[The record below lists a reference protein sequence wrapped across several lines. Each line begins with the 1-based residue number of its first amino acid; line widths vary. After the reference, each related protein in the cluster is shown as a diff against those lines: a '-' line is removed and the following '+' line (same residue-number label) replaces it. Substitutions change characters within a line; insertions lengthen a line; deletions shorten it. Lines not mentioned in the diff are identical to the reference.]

1 MYNTIDLAN
10 KNKKSVEEG
19 HSPSSTV
26 DYSSSNY
33 FTNKSNANKNKNSV
47 EEWYSP
53 SSTVDFSSDNYFTK
67 KNNENK
73 AKSYLTGY
81 QSLVND
87 YNSQLQKFS
96 GDQWKSGDEM
106 IQSIQSAQKIKNK
119 ADILMGDISKNK
131 DMFVQTYGQD
141 VYDAVLGGFKDIS
154 KSTNNLLN
162 YERDMNGVY
171 KQFDSKEAYDRH
183 VTLSKSTSADIQK
196 QIDELNAQI
205 ETEQEKYGAAKNKA
219 WMNSENPFY
228 IPKSDYDFDAAEK
241 TLTELTSYLNNARK
255 RELAEKYKID
265 VDSLSYSE
273 MKKELESSAR
283 RNPEKYDYLKQYYDS
298 MGESYWA
305 DRQAEDFVSGLSDE
319 AKELYKQASEFLRM
333 PHSTG
338 DRHLPYVK
346 RQIMEKTG
354 IGEEELEN
362 NLSLASRYFNAKNR
376 KDTQEKIV
384 SMVNEHPVLNS
395 VLLNLPTPVMNLLG
409 GISAAADQTLQTI
422 SNQVSGKDTPI
433 DTNTSGQAI
442 YNISN
447 DIRSAT
453 RDKIAEIK
461 QPSLPKA
468 LGGQKLG
475 VFAYD
480 TLMSGVDSLVSMGAG
495 GLAGLGAGVTGN
507 ALNHTVSAITGV
519 IMGSNAAAGTV
530 QDSLEK
536 GYSNWQSLGRGF
548 ASGLAESL
556 TEHIGTE
563 VLLDAVIKGGS
574 AGKAILKSALS
585 EGTEE
590 VANNVLN
597 GAIDWVFNGHEGR
610 VTSLYKQYLSEGY
623 TKKTAMS
630 KAWEDV
636 IGEDAGTFLSA
647 AITGAVFGA
656 SGTAA
661 NSVYESE
668 TVKQIQNSIDN
679 QIGGAG
685 QANFLRGIQSL
696 MKEAEAAGTNED
708 ADAIRTH
715 AVNAISDRIT
725 WILDNAD
732 SVSQNSVML
741 RKLGEE
747 KVNADAAK
755 MRKNAETLT
764 AVRDSIKNGTYD
776 SDLADYLIDIND
788 SSVAS
793 DALESSSGQKRIKKA
808 AETYMKA
815 YNGNVS
821 EAMDALFN
829 TQKILNDSE
838 KSLTAEKNNLSKSLA
853 SENTEAAKK
862 SSDRISEIDSELKKI
877 SLEKKNA
884 SDLMAYAQKTFA
896 MDVKNMLGKS
906 APNVKMDYT
915 MKKEEEA
922 KYNRSTGQISVNPYA
937 ILLAQ
942 SQMDTN
948 ARSNAARVKVVHEA
962 GHAAAQAD
970 ASFVPQVYAVY
981 RELRENGLV
990 TDVDVN
996 EANITETYRNAG
1008 VLNAY
1013 LNTPSVQKQISSL
1026 VKSGMSES
1034 AARDA
1039 MVQAYMQEEYV
1050 MNFLEYVEKSGGK
1063 VYERLLPE
1071 QKNVFVRAMQK
1082 IAELFRRIAAKI
1094 RGTDTSAAGKLENTA
1109 ERILAAVRE
1118 FAGGGGEVT
1127 AANEAETVQGGRNM
1141 GDAGNDSS
1149 AVSVAADGGERL
1161 SLAKEFSDI
1170 ETRYSIRVEEPPK
1183 KTGIAYKVFLAKDGG
1198 LYPPMV
1204 ANPNGEP
1211 TPVGVWLNADVGK
1224 SAPPS
1229 KTGRLQVQGG
1239 GKGTNSG
1246 KISLAFRPGW
1256 HLGDIPLAKQFA
1268 QLNPETGIKELFPEN
1283 FVWAE
1288 CEYAMDVD
1296 YQDEAMSYGYTE
1308 NGKFR
1313 HSYAGLPRI
1322 PVDGYYRYRTNP
1334 NPDTVPW
1341 IITGAMRVRKILTD
1355 AETDAICR
1363 EHGVEPM
1370 KRKGGEINL
1379 EKYGLHAGETTNGDD
1394 DGAINISE
1402 TADVEERLS
1411 LASPVEE
1418 TKDLLAVHNMTEANL
1433 RGALQLGG
1441 LPMPSIAI
1449 VKRDAGHS
1457 EYGPI
1462 SVLFRRETIDP
1473 ASDRRNRVY
1482 GGDAWT
1488 PVFPRVEYKANK
1500 KVEKRV
1506 RDKYYELSRKYGYE
1520 STLAMQSYEQDLSEK
1535 LTSAGGEAAMLEN
1548 LYGDEDMMQIY
1559 LEDTGKGRVENVVRE
1574 EKTILTDEQARQYDI
1589 LIDTLGREEMNR
1601 FAVKDGESPMSVRKA
1616 FLKRNESGIREAFAR
1631 TFKESG
1637 MDAKTADEVSGEL
1650 DRRDLMKYV
1659 REAYKYMLNGRETV
1673 KHEIDYAATK
1683 DAIREKAGSGY
1694 REWVRDLFGGAE
1706 EKSGIR
1712 NNKEMFTASGNR
1724 RSFDALHYELTLE
1737 NVVRAM
1743 REEEQKGGGTIFG
1756 GQSIWG
1762 AATKDYGSIGEVKA
1776 DSGRLGTVSEDEYKA
1791 IRQKYTGRFVEI
1803 ANEIMDSGADNS
1815 FIAADDAAEI
1825 LVDVLRKRK
1834 TVAAIDR
1841 ELRKYSQLNIQNDTA
1856 QKAYDLFRD
1865 ISNMPTE
1872 YFEAKPQRA
1881 VGFDEAAAVV
1891 VPQSTDSALTDE
1903 LRSAGV
1909 RVETYTDGDEAAR
1922 LDTLNRVAD
1931 EERDVRFSLASP
1943 VKEQSDNIGTF
1954 DPNNQDIRYSISNES
1969 DTIDKLKARIQE
1981 DNEFLRHQTG
1991 RTEKT
1996 KWKKALTPAAVDRLT
2011 EQIRKTWGIAKSDE
2025 NRLRPMFGIADECF
2039 NGKISYDE
2047 AFDRMRAMAK
2057 EILSDVYELDD
2068 SYMKQNEDF
2077 IRYIKSM
2084 TFSVPSENESDL
2096 SGGYAAYRR
2105 ENAKYIKLSRSG
2117 TPIDSVYEEICGL
2130 FPGMLDP
2137 EAANPADQVQEI
2149 VEAMRSMEP
2158 ETVRV
2163 YSDVIRDASESLVAD
2178 VMSKYERGA
2187 RETYSAYRDRMEKQN
2202 VESERKRTARE
2213 YGRELNTTVTA
2224 YEARIA
2230 RIEADAARASDEY
2243 AKLLD
2248 QSRLREREANWN
2260 TTRREMAARIRV
2272 QSRALHSAA
2281 VSPTQKRF
2289 VPEAYRQNVDRIA
2302 NWMRETANNT
2312 TGRTNSAYLSGG
2324 IREDI
2329 RALGGLFG
2337 EDFTDTANLLLDMA
2351 DDAAAVNVEDTN
2363 SGSAV
2368 HVLRSVSQLGS
2379 MMRKMLAD
2387 QNRAYLD
2394 GKRVNALDT
2403 GADIVEHLN
2412 KRKLAEKEFSNIETD
2427 QKGRIKTD
2435 SGYGLRNIFRNRFM
2449 LNAMS
2454 GYDFLHRLGG
2464 AGDKLYE
2471 TLRESQ
2477 SEQVM
2482 HVKEYTDYLSEK
2494 LIYDKKNNA
2503 DGVKLSDYIGDK
2515 QKMIRVQLSGG
2526 RNISMTAAQA
2536 MSIVTLYEREAGR
2549 SHIEQGGVRLIHPES
2564 RKVSAPIA
2572 LTEEDIR
2579 SIRGKLD
2586 KNDLRVMNVMNAFIR
2601 DKCTAWG
2608 NEATME
2614 KYGFK
2619 RFTTADYFP
2628 IFVDKNSLPAN
2639 MSADQARNAVQFN
2652 VENVGFA
2659 KSAKD
2664 NASAPLL
2671 VDSFIDVI
2679 NRHVE
2684 GMATYAAY
2692 LNSEDTVN
2700 RIMSAPGVRDAMQRS
2715 LGSNSVQFMQEVM
2728 SELKGAGRYTSI
2740 SDSIAE
2746 WWKRGSGVYKSAAV
2760 SFNASTAAK
2769 QPLSY
2774 VRAAAVISPK
2784 YLTRGMHLSTRGG
2797 EAHSQMMKYSG
2808 IGVKKNMGYSDVG
2821 VARNLGAQI
2830 GYEKENL
2837 KKAIQDFNEL
2847 GMYGAAKM
2855 DEITW
2860 DALWIAC
2867 REEVL
2872 EKNPG
2877 ISLDTE
2883 KWMNATAKRF
2893 SRVIAQTQVVD
2904 SPLDSSR
2911 VMRSSNPFVRN
2922 IMAFQNEPLK
2932 GFNLMVNALD
2942 DLINAE
2948 KGSTAQKEAGKA
2960 FASSVSVNVIGN
2972 VLEAV
2977 VSCAFR
2983 ALRDDDDDFTGAVK
2997 ANFGAEML
3005 SNSLGLLPGVSQLYD
3020 LIYDALH
3027 GYDYNDM
3034 GISVLTDMVGS
3045 VYDLVR
3051 TAENPDRKQE
3061 TVFKQVRD
3069 LAESVATFCGVPLRN
3084 IDRML
3089 VNAAKAFFHVTNMYA
3104 AEYTMQKIFYNPSSA
3119 LARERHEFASLL
3131 VDAYEAGD
3139 VRSYEYIYNDME
3151 KRGVK
3156 PKSILSSLAKHMG
3169 EETTDKDSLV
3179 KFQSGSDGWYL
3190 AMQSIFNRRIDD
3202 TRATEEEITRVYDA
3216 TNNTS
3221 LLPKFKDGTYS
3232 VTVYDENGKKNTEN
3246 RSFTGEEYVSYLDE
3260 YGSLLYDIANAM
3272 RDLPEYR
3279 RGSDNEKAWWLT
3291 KAEVFAAAVSIY
3303 HRDGEYNY
3311 TNGGKWIAEYAGKRP
3326 VEVAKYIVKNLSKE
3340 S

>member
-1 MYNTIDLAN
+1 MGIEYVSLNTGKTNGA
-10 KNKKSVEEG
+10 EG
-19 HSPSSTV
+19 N
-26 DYSSSNY
+26 SSSAPARFDAYTEVKNY
-33 FTNKSNANKNKNSV
+33 YDKVKKDPSARVYSDTYKAAYGEYNKQKSQYYLKSCQDLLDEYNAQV
-47 EEWYSP
+47 
-53 SSTVDFSSDNYFTK
+53 
-67 KNNENK
+67 
-73 AKSYLTGY
+73 
-81 QSLVND
+81 
-87 YNSQLQKFS
+87 QKFS

-131 DMFVQTYGQD
+131 DMFVQAYGQD

-162 YERDMNGVY
+162 YERDMTGVY

-183 VTLSKSTSADIQK
+183 VTLSKSPSADIQK

-205 ETEQEKYGAAKNKA
+205 DDARKKTGSDVSEAYNTYATEFNDFF
-219 WMNSENPFY
+219 PV
-228 IPKSDYDFDAAEK
+228 KSDYDFDAAEK

-305 DRQAEDFVSGLSDE
+305 DRHAEEFVSGLSDE

-354 IGEEELEN
+354 IGEDELED
-362 NLSLASRYFNAKNR
+362 NLSLASRYFNAENR

-395 VLLNLPTPVMNLLG
+395 VLLNLPTPVMNLIG

-422 SNQVSGKDTPI
+422 SNQVSGNDTPI
-433 DTNTSGQAI
+433 DTNTAGQAI

-495 GLAGLGAGVTGN
+495 GLAGLGAGATGK

-530 QDSLEK
+530 QDSLAK
-536 GYSNWQSLGRGF
+536 GYGNWQSLGRGF

-563 VLLDAVIKGGS
+563 VLLDAVIKGGG

-597 GAIDWVFNGHEGR
+597 GAVDWVFNGHEGR
-610 VTSLYKQYLSEGY
+610 VTSLYKKYLSEGY

-636 IGEDAGTFLSA
+636 LGEDAGTFLSA
-647 AITGAVFGA
+647 AITGSVFGA

-696 MKEAEAAGTNED
+696 MKEADSSKTNED
-708 ADAIRTH
+708 AEAIRTH

-776 SDLADYLIDIND
+776 SDFADYLIDIND

-808 AETYMKA
+808 AETYMRA

-821 EAMDALFN
+821 AAMDALFN
-829 TQKILNDSE
+829 TQNILNDSE

-862 SSDRISEIDSELKKI
+862 SSDRIAEIDSELKKI

-884 SDLMAYAQKTFA
+884 SELMAYAQKTFA

-915 MKKEEEA
+915 MKKDEEA

-1026 VKSGMSES
+1026 VNSGMSES

-1082 IAELFRRIAAKI
+1082 IAELFRRISAKI

-1118 FAGGGGEVT
+1118 FAGDAVDVT
-1127 AANEAETVQGGRNM
+1127 ASQEAETVQGVMNT
-1141 GDAGNDSS
+1141 GDAGNSS
-1149 AVSVAADGGERL
+1149 AAVSAAADGG
-1161 SLAKEFSDI
+1161 
-1170 ETRYSIRVEEPPK
+1170 
-1183 KTGIAYKVFLAKDGG
+1183 
-1198 LYPPMV
+1198 
-1204 ANPNGEP
+1204 
-1211 TPVGVWLNADVGK
+1211 
-1224 SAPPS
+1224 
-1229 KTGRLQVQGG
+1229 
-1239 GKGTNSG
+1239 
-1246 KISLAFRPGW
+1246 
-1256 HLGDIPLAKQFA
+1256 
-1268 QLNPETGIKELFPEN
+1268 
-1283 FVWAE
+1283 
-1288 CEYAMDVD
+1288 
-1296 YQDEAMSYGYTE
+1296 
-1308 NGKFR
+1308 
-1313 HSYAGLPRI
+1313 
-1322 PVDGYYRYRTNP
+1322 
-1334 NPDTVPW
+1334 
-1341 IITGAMRVRKILTD
+1341 
-1355 AETDAICR
+1355 
-1363 EHGVEPM
+1363 
-1370 KRKGGEINL
+1370 
-1379 EKYGLHAGETTNGDD
+1379 
-1394 DGAINISE
+1394 
-1402 TADVEERLS
+1402 ERLS

-1418 TKDLLAVHNMTEANL
+1418 TKDLLAVHNMTEENL

-1500 KVEKRV
+1500 NVEKRV

-1574 EKTILTDEQARQYDI
+1574 EKTVLTDEQARQYDI

-1601 FAVKDGESPMSVRKA
+1601 FAVKDGEAPFSVRKA
-1616 FLKRNESGIREAFAR
+1616 FLERNEAGIREAFAR

-1637 MDAKTADEVSGEL
+1637 MDAKTADEVSLEL

-1694 REWVRDLFGGAE
+1694 RKWVRDLFGGAE

-1712 NNKEMFTASGNR
+1712 NNKDMFTAYGNR

-1743 REEEQKGGGTIFG
+1743 REEEQKGGGTLFG

-1762 AATKDYGSIGEVKA
+1762 AATKDYGSIGEIKA
-1776 DSGRLGTVSEDEYKA
+1776 DSGRLGTVSEDEYKD
-1791 IRQKYTGRFVEI
+1791 IRQKYTERFAEI
-1803 ANEIMDSGADNS
+1803 ANEIKDSGADNS

-1841 ELRKYSQLNIQNDTA
+1841 ELRKYSQLNIQSDTA

-1865 ISNMPTE
+1865 ISNMPTG

-1881 VGFDEAAAVV
+1881 VGFDEAVAVI

-1903 LRSAGV
+1903 LRSEGV

-1954 DPNNQDIRYSISNES
+1954 DANNQDIRYSVSNES

-2011 EQIRKTWGIAKSDE
+2011 AQIRKTWGIAKSDE

-2096 SGGYAAYRR
+2096 SGGYAEYRR

-2117 TPIDSVYEEICGL
+2117 TPIGSVYEEICGL

-2158 ETVRV
+2158 ETVLV

-2248 QSRLREREANWN
+2248 QSRLREREASWN
-2260 TTRREMAARIRV
+2260 TTRRDMAARIRV
-2272 QSRALHSAA
+2272 HARALHSAA

-2289 VPEAYRQNVDRIA
+2289 VPEAYRKNVDRIA

-2312 TGRTNSAYLSGG
+2312 TGRTNSEYLSGG

-2394 GKRVNALDT
+2394 GKRVNAMDT
-2403 GADIVEHLN
+2403 GAEIVEHLN
-2412 KRKLAEKEFSNIETD
+2412 KRKLAEKEFSNIDTD

-2515 QKMIRVQLSGG
+2515 QKMISVQLSGG

-2692 LNSEDTVN
+2692 LTSEDTVN

-2760 SFNASTAAK
+2760 SFNVSTAAK

-2784 YLTRGMHLSTRGG
+2784 YLKRGMHLSTRGG

-2932 GFNLMVNALD
+2932 GFNLMMNSLD

-2960 FASSVSVNVIGN
+2960 FAKSVSVNVIGN

-3005 SNSLGLLPGVSQLYD
+3005 SNTLGLLPGVSQLYD

-3089 VNAAKAFFHVTNMYA
+3089 VNAAKAFFHVTNLYA

-3179 KFQSGSDGWYL
+3179 KFKSGSDGWYL

-3202 TRATEEEITRVYDA
+3202 PRATEEEITRVYDA

-3279 RGSDNEKAWWLT
+3279 RGSDTEKAWWLT

-3340 S
+3340 N

>member
-1 MYNTIDLAN
+1 M
-10 KNKKSVEEG
+10 
-19 HSPSSTV
+19 
-26 DYSSSNY
+26 
-33 FTNKSNANKNKNSV
+33 
-47 EEWYSP
+47 
-53 SSTVDFSSDNYFTK
+53 
-67 KNNENK
+67 NN
-73 AKSYLTGY
+73 
-81 QSLVND
+81 
-87 YNSQLQKFS
+87 
-96 GDQWKSGDEM
+96 
-106 IQSIQSAQKIKNK
+106 
-119 ADILMGDISKNK
+119 
-131 DMFVQTYGQD
+131 
-141 VYDAVLGGFKDIS
+141 
-154 KSTNNLLN
+154 
-162 YERDMNGVY
+162 
-171 KQFDSKEAYDRH
+171 
-183 VTLSKSTSADIQK
+183 
-196 QIDELNAQI
+196 
-205 ETEQEKYGAAKNKA
+205 
-219 WMNSENPFY
+219 
-228 IPKSDYDFDAAEK
+228 
-241 TLTELTSYLNNARK
+241 
-255 RELAEKYKID
+255 
-265 VDSLSYSE
+265 
-273 MKKELESSAR
+273 
-283 RNPEKYDYLKQYYDS
+283 
-298 MGESYWA
+298 
-305 DRQAEDFVSGLSDE
+305 
-319 AKELYKQASEFLRM
+319 
-333 PHSTG
+333 
-338 DRHLPYVK
+338 
-346 RQIMEKTG
+346 
-354 IGEEELEN
+354 
-362 NLSLASRYFNAKNR
+362 
-376 KDTQEKIV
+376 
-384 SMVNEHPVLNS
+384 
-395 VLLNLPTPVMNLLG
+395 
-409 GISAAADQTLQTI
+409 
-422 SNQVSGKDTPI
+422 
-433 DTNTSGQAI
+433 
-442 YNISN
+442 
-447 DIRSAT
+447 
-453 RDKIAEIK
+453 
-461 QPSLPKA
+461 
-468 LGGQKLG
+468 
-475 VFAYD
+475 
-480 TLMSGVDSLVSMGAG
+480 
-495 GLAGLGAGVTGN
+495 
-507 ALNHTVSAITGV
+507 
-519 IMGSNAAAGTV
+519 
-530 QDSLEK
+530 
-536 GYSNWQSLGRGF
+536 
-548 ASGLAESL
+548 
-556 TEHIGTE
+556 
-563 VLLDAVIKGGS
+563 
-574 AGKAILKSALS
+574 
-585 EGTEE
+585 
-590 VANNVLN
+590 
-597 GAIDWVFNGHEGR
+597 
-610 VTSLYKQYLSEGY
+610 
-623 TKKTAMS
+623 
-630 KAWEDV
+630 
-636 IGEDAGTFLSA
+636 
-647 AITGAVFGA
+647 
-656 SGTAA
+656 
-661 NSVYESE
+661 
-668 TVKQIQNSIDN
+668 
-679 QIGGAG
+679 
-685 QANFLRGIQSL
+685 
-696 MKEAEAAGTNED
+696 
-708 ADAIRTH
+708 
-715 AVNAISDRIT
+715 
-725 WILDNAD
+725 
-732 SVSQNSVML
+732 
-741 RKLGEE
+741 
-747 KVNADAAK
+747 
-755 MRKNAETLT
+755 
-764 AVRDSIKNGTYD
+764 
-776 SDLADYLIDIND
+776 
-788 SSVAS
+788 
-793 DALESSSGQKRIKKA
+793 
-808 AETYMKA
+808 
-815 YNGNVS
+815 
-821 EAMDALFN
+821 
-829 TQKILNDSE
+829 
-838 KSLTAEKNNLSKSLA
+838 
-853 SENTEAAKK
+853 
-862 SSDRISEIDSELKKI
+862 
-877 SLEKKNA
+877 
-884 SDLMAYAQKTFA
+884 
-896 MDVKNMLGKS
+896 
-906 APNVKMDYT
+906 
-915 MKKEEEA
+915 
-922 KYNRSTGQISVNPYA
+922 
-937 ILLAQ
+937 
-942 SQMDTN
+942 
-948 ARSNAARVKVVHEA
+948 
-962 GHAAAQAD
+962 
-970 ASFVPQVYAVY
+970 
-981 RELRENGLV
+981 
-990 TDVDVN
+990 
-996 EANITETYRNAG
+996 
-1008 VLNAY
+1008 
-1013 LNTPSVQKQISSL
+1013 
-1026 VKSGMSES
+1026 
-1034 AARDA
+1034 
-1039 MVQAYMQEEYV
+1039 
-1050 MNFLEYVEKSGGK
+1050 
-1063 VYERLLPE
+1063 
-1071 QKNVFVRAMQK
+1071 
-1082 IAELFRRIAAKI
+1082 
-1094 RGTDTSAAGKLENTA
+1094 
-1109 ERILAAVRE
+1109 
-1118 FAGGGGEVT
+1118 
-1127 AANEAETVQGGRNM
+1127 
-1141 GDAGNDSS
+1141 
-1149 AVSVAADGGERL
+1149 
-1161 SLAKEFSDI
+1161 
-1170 ETRYSIRVEEPPK
+1170 
-1183 KTGIAYKVFLAKDGG
+1183 
-1198 LYPPMV
+1198 
-1204 ANPNGEP
+1204 
-1211 TPVGVWLNADVGK
+1211 
-1224 SAPPS
+1224 
-1229 KTGRLQVQGG
+1229 
-1239 GKGTNSG
+1239 
-1246 KISLAFRPGW
+1246 
-1256 HLGDIPLAKQFA
+1256 
-1268 QLNPETGIKELFPEN
+1268 
-1283 FVWAE
+1283 
-1288 CEYAMDVD
+1288 
-1296 YQDEAMSYGYTE
+1296 
-1308 NGKFR
+1308 
-1313 HSYAGLPRI
+1313 
-1322 PVDGYYRYRTNP
+1322 
-1334 NPDTVPW
+1334 
-1341 IITGAMRVRKILTD
+1341 
-1355 AETDAICR
+1355 
-1363 EHGVEPM
+1363 
-1370 KRKGGEINL
+1370 
-1379 EKYGLHAGETTNGDD
+1379 
-1394 DGAINISE
+1394 
-1402 TADVEERLS
+1402 
-1411 LASPVEE
+1411 
-1418 TKDLLAVHNMTEANL
+1418 
-1433 RGALQLGG
+1433 
-1441 LPMPSIAI
+1441 
-1449 VKRDAGHS
+1449 
-1457 EYGPI
+1457 
-1462 SVLFRRETIDP
+1462 
-1473 ASDRRNRVY
+1473 
-1482 GGDAWT
+1482 
-1488 PVFPRVEYKANK
+1488 
-1500 KVEKRV
+1500 
-1506 RDKYYELSRKYGYE
+1506 
-1520 STLAMQSYEQDLSEK
+1520 
-1535 LTSAGGEAAMLEN
+1535 
-1548 LYGDEDMMQIY
+1548 
-1559 LEDTGKGRVENVVRE
+1559 
-1574 EKTILTDEQARQYDI
+1574 
-1589 LIDTLGREEMNR
+1589 
-1601 FAVKDGESPMSVRKA
+1601 
-1616 FLKRNESGIREAFAR
+1616 
-1631 TFKESG
+1631 
-1637 MDAKTADEVSGEL
+1637 
-1650 DRRDLMKYV
+1650 
-1659 REAYKYMLNGRETV
+1659 
-1673 KHEIDYAATK
+1673 
-1683 DAIREKAGSGY
+1683 
-1694 REWVRDLFGGAE
+1694 
-1706 EKSGIR
+1706 
-1712 NNKEMFTASGNR
+1712 
-1724 RSFDALHYELTLE
+1724 
-1737 NVVRAM
+1737 
-1743 REEEQKGGGTIFG
+1743 
-1756 GQSIWG
+1756 
-1762 AATKDYGSIGEVKA
+1762 
-1776 DSGRLGTVSEDEYKA
+1776 
-1791 IRQKYTGRFVEI
+1791 
-1803 ANEIMDSGADNS
+1803 
-1815 FIAADDAAEI
+1815 DDA
-1825 LVDVLRKRK
+1825 
-1834 TVAAIDR
+1834 
-1841 ELRKYSQLNIQNDTA
+1841 
-1856 QKAYDLFRD
+1856 
-1865 ISNMPTE
+1865 
-1872 YFEAKPQRA
+1872 
-1881 VGFDEAAAVV
+1881 
-1891 VPQSTDSALTDE
+1891 
-1903 LRSAGV
+1903 
-1909 RVETYTDGDEAAR
+1909 
-1922 LDTLNRVAD
+1922 
-1931 EERDVRFSLASP
+1931 
-1943 VKEQSDNIGTF
+1943 
-1954 DPNNQDIRYSISNES
+1954 DIRYSLSSES

-2011 EQIRKTWGIAKSDE
+2011 AQIRKTWGIAKSDE

-2057 EILSDVYELDD
+2057 EILSDVYEVDD

-2096 SGGYAAYRR
+2096 SGGYAEYRR

-2117 TPIDSVYEEICGL
+2117 TPIGSVYDEICGL

-2178 VMSKYERGA
+2178 VMAKYERGA

-2224 YEARIA
+2224 YGARIA

-2289 VPEAYRQNVDRIA
+2289 VPEAYRKNVDRIA

-2312 TGRTNSAYLSGG
+2312 TGRTNNAYLSGG

-2379 MMRKMLAD
+2379 MMRKMLAA

-2403 GADIVEHLN
+2403 GAEIVEHLN

-2515 QKMIRVQLSGG
+2515 QKMISVQLSGG

-2572 LTEEDIR
+2572 LMEEDIR

-2760 SFNASTAAK
+2760 SFNVSTAAK

-3089 VNAAKAFFHVTNMYA
+3089 VNAAKAFFHVTNLYA
-3104 AEYTMQKIFYNPSSA
+3104 AEYTMQKIFYNP
-3119 LARERHEFASLL
+3119 
-3131 VDAYEAGD
+3131 
-3139 VRSYEYIYNDME
+3139 
-3151 KRGVK
+3151 
-3156 PKSILSSLAKHMG
+3156 
-3169 EETTDKDSLV
+3169 
-3179 KFQSGSDGWYL
+3179 
-3190 AMQSIFNRRIDD
+3190 
-3202 TRATEEEITRVYDA
+3202 
-3216 TNNTS
+3216 
-3221 LLPKFKDGTYS
+3221 
-3232 VTVYDENGKKNTEN
+3232 
-3246 RSFTGEEYVSYLDE
+3246 
-3260 YGSLLYDIANAM
+3260 
-3272 RDLPEYR
+3272 
-3279 RGSDNEKAWWLT
+3279 
-3291 KAEVFAAAVSIY
+3291 
-3303 HRDGEYNY
+3303 
-3311 TNGGKWIAEYAGKRP
+3311 
-3326 VEVAKYIVKNLSKE
+3326 
-3340 S
+3340 

>member
-1 MYNTIDLAN
+1 M
-10 KNKKSVEEG
+10 
-19 HSPSSTV
+19 
-26 DYSSSNY
+26 
-33 FTNKSNANKNKNSV
+33 
-47 EEWYSP
+47 
-53 SSTVDFSSDNYFTK
+53 
-67 KNNENK
+67 NN
-73 AKSYLTGY
+73 
-81 QSLVND
+81 
-87 YNSQLQKFS
+87 
-96 GDQWKSGDEM
+96 
-106 IQSIQSAQKIKNK
+106 
-119 ADILMGDISKNK
+119 
-131 DMFVQTYGQD
+131 
-141 VYDAVLGGFKDIS
+141 
-154 KSTNNLLN
+154 
-162 YERDMNGVY
+162 
-171 KQFDSKEAYDRH
+171 
-183 VTLSKSTSADIQK
+183 
-196 QIDELNAQI
+196 
-205 ETEQEKYGAAKNKA
+205 
-219 WMNSENPFY
+219 
-228 IPKSDYDFDAAEK
+228 
-241 TLTELTSYLNNARK
+241 
-255 RELAEKYKID
+255 
-265 VDSLSYSE
+265 
-273 MKKELESSAR
+273 
-283 RNPEKYDYLKQYYDS
+283 
-298 MGESYWA
+298 
-305 DRQAEDFVSGLSDE
+305 
-319 AKELYKQASEFLRM
+319 
-333 PHSTG
+333 
-338 DRHLPYVK
+338 
-346 RQIMEKTG
+346 
-354 IGEEELEN
+354 
-362 NLSLASRYFNAKNR
+362 
-376 KDTQEKIV
+376 
-384 SMVNEHPVLNS
+384 
-395 VLLNLPTPVMNLLG
+395 
-409 GISAAADQTLQTI
+409 
-422 SNQVSGKDTPI
+422 
-433 DTNTSGQAI
+433 
-442 YNISN
+442 
-447 DIRSAT
+447 
-453 RDKIAEIK
+453 
-461 QPSLPKA
+461 
-468 LGGQKLG
+468 
-475 VFAYD
+475 
-480 TLMSGVDSLVSMGAG
+480 
-495 GLAGLGAGVTGN
+495 
-507 ALNHTVSAITGV
+507 
-519 IMGSNAAAGTV
+519 
-530 QDSLEK
+530 
-536 GYSNWQSLGRGF
+536 
-548 ASGLAESL
+548 
-556 TEHIGTE
+556 
-563 VLLDAVIKGGS
+563 
-574 AGKAILKSALS
+574 
-585 EGTEE
+585 
-590 VANNVLN
+590 
-597 GAIDWVFNGHEGR
+597 
-610 VTSLYKQYLSEGY
+610 
-623 TKKTAMS
+623 
-630 KAWEDV
+630 
-636 IGEDAGTFLSA
+636 
-647 AITGAVFGA
+647 
-656 SGTAA
+656 
-661 NSVYESE
+661 
-668 TVKQIQNSIDN
+668 
-679 QIGGAG
+679 
-685 QANFLRGIQSL
+685 
-696 MKEAEAAGTNED
+696 
-708 ADAIRTH
+708 
-715 AVNAISDRIT
+715 
-725 WILDNAD
+725 
-732 SVSQNSVML
+732 
-741 RKLGEE
+741 
-747 KVNADAAK
+747 
-755 MRKNAETLT
+755 
-764 AVRDSIKNGTYD
+764 
-776 SDLADYLIDIND
+776 
-788 SSVAS
+788 
-793 DALESSSGQKRIKKA
+793 
-808 AETYMKA
+808 
-815 YNGNVS
+815 
-821 EAMDALFN
+821 
-829 TQKILNDSE
+829 
-838 KSLTAEKNNLSKSLA
+838 
-853 SENTEAAKK
+853 
-862 SSDRISEIDSELKKI
+862 
-877 SLEKKNA
+877 
-884 SDLMAYAQKTFA
+884 
-896 MDVKNMLGKS
+896 
-906 APNVKMDYT
+906 
-915 MKKEEEA
+915 
-922 KYNRSTGQISVNPYA
+922 
-937 ILLAQ
+937 
-942 SQMDTN
+942 
-948 ARSNAARVKVVHEA
+948 
-962 GHAAAQAD
+962 
-970 ASFVPQVYAVY
+970 
-981 RELRENGLV
+981 
-990 TDVDVN
+990 
-996 EANITETYRNAG
+996 
-1008 VLNAY
+1008 
-1013 LNTPSVQKQISSL
+1013 
-1026 VKSGMSES
+1026 
-1034 AARDA
+1034 
-1039 MVQAYMQEEYV
+1039 
-1050 MNFLEYVEKSGGK
+1050 
-1063 VYERLLPE
+1063 
-1071 QKNVFVRAMQK
+1071 
-1082 IAELFRRIAAKI
+1082 
-1094 RGTDTSAAGKLENTA
+1094 
-1109 ERILAAVRE
+1109 
-1118 FAGGGGEVT
+1118 
-1127 AANEAETVQGGRNM
+1127 
-1141 GDAGNDSS
+1141 
-1149 AVSVAADGGERL
+1149 
-1161 SLAKEFSDI
+1161 
-1170 ETRYSIRVEEPPK
+1170 
-1183 KTGIAYKVFLAKDGG
+1183 
-1198 LYPPMV
+1198 
-1204 ANPNGEP
+1204 
-1211 TPVGVWLNADVGK
+1211 
-1224 SAPPS
+1224 
-1229 KTGRLQVQGG
+1229 
-1239 GKGTNSG
+1239 
-1246 KISLAFRPGW
+1246 
-1256 HLGDIPLAKQFA
+1256 
-1268 QLNPETGIKELFPEN
+1268 
-1283 FVWAE
+1283 
-1288 CEYAMDVD
+1288 
-1296 YQDEAMSYGYTE
+1296 
-1308 NGKFR
+1308 
-1313 HSYAGLPRI
+1313 
-1322 PVDGYYRYRTNP
+1322 
-1334 NPDTVPW
+1334 
-1341 IITGAMRVRKILTD
+1341 
-1355 AETDAICR
+1355 
-1363 EHGVEPM
+1363 
-1370 KRKGGEINL
+1370 
-1379 EKYGLHAGETTNGDD
+1379 
-1394 DGAINISE
+1394 
-1402 TADVEERLS
+1402 
-1411 LASPVEE
+1411 
-1418 TKDLLAVHNMTEANL
+1418 
-1433 RGALQLGG
+1433 
-1441 LPMPSIAI
+1441 
-1449 VKRDAGHS
+1449 
-1457 EYGPI
+1457 
-1462 SVLFRRETIDP
+1462 
-1473 ASDRRNRVY
+1473 
-1482 GGDAWT
+1482 
-1488 PVFPRVEYKANK
+1488 
-1500 KVEKRV
+1500 
-1506 RDKYYELSRKYGYE
+1506 
-1520 STLAMQSYEQDLSEK
+1520 
-1535 LTSAGGEAAMLEN
+1535 
-1548 LYGDEDMMQIY
+1548 
-1559 LEDTGKGRVENVVRE
+1559 
-1574 EKTILTDEQARQYDI
+1574 
-1589 LIDTLGREEMNR
+1589 
-1601 FAVKDGESPMSVRKA
+1601 
-1616 FLKRNESGIREAFAR
+1616 
-1631 TFKESG
+1631 
-1637 MDAKTADEVSGEL
+1637 
-1650 DRRDLMKYV
+1650 
-1659 REAYKYMLNGRETV
+1659 
-1673 KHEIDYAATK
+1673 
-1683 DAIREKAGSGY
+1683 
-1694 REWVRDLFGGAE
+1694 
-1706 EKSGIR
+1706 
-1712 NNKEMFTASGNR
+1712 
-1724 RSFDALHYELTLE
+1724 
-1737 NVVRAM
+1737 
-1743 REEEQKGGGTIFG
+1743 
-1756 GQSIWG
+1756 
-1762 AATKDYGSIGEVKA
+1762 
-1776 DSGRLGTVSEDEYKA
+1776 
-1791 IRQKYTGRFVEI
+1791 
-1803 ANEIMDSGADNS
+1803 
-1815 FIAADDAAEI
+1815 DDA
-1825 LVDVLRKRK
+1825 
-1834 TVAAIDR
+1834 
-1841 ELRKYSQLNIQNDTA
+1841 
-1856 QKAYDLFRD
+1856 
-1865 ISNMPTE
+1865 
-1872 YFEAKPQRA
+1872 
-1881 VGFDEAAAVV
+1881 
-1891 VPQSTDSALTDE
+1891 
-1903 LRSAGV
+1903 
-1909 RVETYTDGDEAAR
+1909 
-1922 LDTLNRVAD
+1922 
-1931 EERDVRFSLASP
+1931 
-1943 VKEQSDNIGTF
+1943 
-1954 DPNNQDIRYSISNES
+1954 DIRYSISSEN

-2011 EQIRKTWGIAKSDE
+2011 AQLRKTWGIAKSDE

-2047 AFDRMRAMAK
+2047 AFDRMRSMAK

-2096 SGGYAAYRR
+2096 SGDGYAAYRR

-2117 TPIDSVYEEICGL
+2117 TPIDSVYDEICGL

-2137 EAANPADQVQEI
+2137 EAANPAEQVQEI

-2178 VMSKYERGA
+2178 VMAKYERGA

-2248 QSRLREREANWN
+2248 QSRLREREASWN
-2260 TTRREMAARIRV
+2260 TTRREMASRIRV
-2272 QSRALHSAA
+2272 QARALHSAA

-2403 GADIVEHLN
+2403 GAEIVEHLN

-2427 QKGRIKTD
+2427 KKGRIKTD

-2515 QKMIRVQLSGG
+2515 QKMISVQLSGG

-2572 LTEEDIR
+2572 LMEEDIR

-2608 NEATME
+2608 NDATME

-2639 MSADQARNAVQFN
+2639 MSAEQARNAVQFN

-2692 LNSEDTVN
+2692 LNSEDAVN

-2760 SFNASTAAK
+2760 SFNVSTAAK

-2784 YLTRGMHLSTRGG
+2784 YLKRGMHLSTRGG

-2837 KKAIQDFNEL
+2837 KKAVQDFNEL

-2932 GFNLMVNALD
+2932 GFNLMMNSLD
-2942 DLINAE
+2942 DLINSE

-2960 FASSVSVNVIGN
+2960 FAKSVSVNVIGN

-3089 VNAAKAFFHVTNMYA
+3089 VNAAKAFFHVTNLYA

-3156 PKSILSSLAKHMG
+3156 PKSIISSLAKHMG
-3169 EETTDKDSLV
+3169 EEMTDKDSLV

-3202 TRATEEEITRVYDA
+3202 PRATEEEITRVYDA
-3216 TNNTS
+3216 TNNTA

-3340 S
+3340 N

>member
-1 MYNTIDLAN
+1 M
-10 KNKKSVEEG
+10 
-19 HSPSSTV
+19 
-26 DYSSSNY
+26 
-33 FTNKSNANKNKNSV
+33 
-47 EEWYSP
+47 
-53 SSTVDFSSDNYFTK
+53 
-67 KNNENK
+67 NN
-73 AKSYLTGY
+73 
-81 QSLVND
+81 
-87 YNSQLQKFS
+87 
-96 GDQWKSGDEM
+96 
-106 IQSIQSAQKIKNK
+106 
-119 ADILMGDISKNK
+119 
-131 DMFVQTYGQD
+131 
-141 VYDAVLGGFKDIS
+141 
-154 KSTNNLLN
+154 
-162 YERDMNGVY
+162 
-171 KQFDSKEAYDRH
+171 
-183 VTLSKSTSADIQK
+183 
-196 QIDELNAQI
+196 
-205 ETEQEKYGAAKNKA
+205 
-219 WMNSENPFY
+219 
-228 IPKSDYDFDAAEK
+228 
-241 TLTELTSYLNNARK
+241 
-255 RELAEKYKID
+255 
-265 VDSLSYSE
+265 
-273 MKKELESSAR
+273 
-283 RNPEKYDYLKQYYDS
+283 
-298 MGESYWA
+298 
-305 DRQAEDFVSGLSDE
+305 
-319 AKELYKQASEFLRM
+319 
-333 PHSTG
+333 
-338 DRHLPYVK
+338 
-346 RQIMEKTG
+346 
-354 IGEEELEN
+354 
-362 NLSLASRYFNAKNR
+362 
-376 KDTQEKIV
+376 
-384 SMVNEHPVLNS
+384 
-395 VLLNLPTPVMNLLG
+395 
-409 GISAAADQTLQTI
+409 
-422 SNQVSGKDTPI
+422 
-433 DTNTSGQAI
+433 
-442 YNISN
+442 
-447 DIRSAT
+447 
-453 RDKIAEIK
+453 
-461 QPSLPKA
+461 
-468 LGGQKLG
+468 
-475 VFAYD
+475 
-480 TLMSGVDSLVSMGAG
+480 
-495 GLAGLGAGVTGN
+495 
-507 ALNHTVSAITGV
+507 
-519 IMGSNAAAGTV
+519 
-530 QDSLEK
+530 
-536 GYSNWQSLGRGF
+536 
-548 ASGLAESL
+548 
-556 TEHIGTE
+556 
-563 VLLDAVIKGGS
+563 
-574 AGKAILKSALS
+574 
-585 EGTEE
+585 
-590 VANNVLN
+590 
-597 GAIDWVFNGHEGR
+597 
-610 VTSLYKQYLSEGY
+610 
-623 TKKTAMS
+623 
-630 KAWEDV
+630 
-636 IGEDAGTFLSA
+636 
-647 AITGAVFGA
+647 
-656 SGTAA
+656 
-661 NSVYESE
+661 
-668 TVKQIQNSIDN
+668 
-679 QIGGAG
+679 
-685 QANFLRGIQSL
+685 
-696 MKEAEAAGTNED
+696 
-708 ADAIRTH
+708 
-715 AVNAISDRIT
+715 
-725 WILDNAD
+725 
-732 SVSQNSVML
+732 
-741 RKLGEE
+741 
-747 KVNADAAK
+747 
-755 MRKNAETLT
+755 
-764 AVRDSIKNGTYD
+764 
-776 SDLADYLIDIND
+776 
-788 SSVAS
+788 
-793 DALESSSGQKRIKKA
+793 
-808 AETYMKA
+808 
-815 YNGNVS
+815 
-821 EAMDALFN
+821 
-829 TQKILNDSE
+829 
-838 KSLTAEKNNLSKSLA
+838 
-853 SENTEAAKK
+853 
-862 SSDRISEIDSELKKI
+862 
-877 SLEKKNA
+877 
-884 SDLMAYAQKTFA
+884 
-896 MDVKNMLGKS
+896 
-906 APNVKMDYT
+906 
-915 MKKEEEA
+915 
-922 KYNRSTGQISVNPYA
+922 
-937 ILLAQ
+937 
-942 SQMDTN
+942 
-948 ARSNAARVKVVHEA
+948 
-962 GHAAAQAD
+962 
-970 ASFVPQVYAVY
+970 
-981 RELRENGLV
+981 
-990 TDVDVN
+990 
-996 EANITETYRNAG
+996 
-1008 VLNAY
+1008 
-1013 LNTPSVQKQISSL
+1013 
-1026 VKSGMSES
+1026 
-1034 AARDA
+1034 
-1039 MVQAYMQEEYV
+1039 
-1050 MNFLEYVEKSGGK
+1050 
-1063 VYERLLPE
+1063 
-1071 QKNVFVRAMQK
+1071 
-1082 IAELFRRIAAKI
+1082 
-1094 RGTDTSAAGKLENTA
+1094 
-1109 ERILAAVRE
+1109 
-1118 FAGGGGEVT
+1118 
-1127 AANEAETVQGGRNM
+1127 
-1141 GDAGNDSS
+1141 
-1149 AVSVAADGGERL
+1149 
-1161 SLAKEFSDI
+1161 
-1170 ETRYSIRVEEPPK
+1170 
-1183 KTGIAYKVFLAKDGG
+1183 
-1198 LYPPMV
+1198 
-1204 ANPNGEP
+1204 
-1211 TPVGVWLNADVGK
+1211 
-1224 SAPPS
+1224 
-1229 KTGRLQVQGG
+1229 
-1239 GKGTNSG
+1239 
-1246 KISLAFRPGW
+1246 
-1256 HLGDIPLAKQFA
+1256 
-1268 QLNPETGIKELFPEN
+1268 
-1283 FVWAE
+1283 
-1288 CEYAMDVD
+1288 
-1296 YQDEAMSYGYTE
+1296 
-1308 NGKFR
+1308 
-1313 HSYAGLPRI
+1313 
-1322 PVDGYYRYRTNP
+1322 
-1334 NPDTVPW
+1334 
-1341 IITGAMRVRKILTD
+1341 
-1355 AETDAICR
+1355 
-1363 EHGVEPM
+1363 
-1370 KRKGGEINL
+1370 
-1379 EKYGLHAGETTNGDD
+1379 
-1394 DGAINISE
+1394 
-1402 TADVEERLS
+1402 
-1411 LASPVEE
+1411 
-1418 TKDLLAVHNMTEANL
+1418 
-1433 RGALQLGG
+1433 
-1441 LPMPSIAI
+1441 
-1449 VKRDAGHS
+1449 
-1457 EYGPI
+1457 
-1462 SVLFRRETIDP
+1462 
-1473 ASDRRNRVY
+1473 
-1482 GGDAWT
+1482 
-1488 PVFPRVEYKANK
+1488 
-1500 KVEKRV
+1500 
-1506 RDKYYELSRKYGYE
+1506 
-1520 STLAMQSYEQDLSEK
+1520 
-1535 LTSAGGEAAMLEN
+1535 
-1548 LYGDEDMMQIY
+1548 
-1559 LEDTGKGRVENVVRE
+1559 
-1574 EKTILTDEQARQYDI
+1574 
-1589 LIDTLGREEMNR
+1589 
-1601 FAVKDGESPMSVRKA
+1601 
-1616 FLKRNESGIREAFAR
+1616 
-1631 TFKESG
+1631 
-1637 MDAKTADEVSGEL
+1637 
-1650 DRRDLMKYV
+1650 
-1659 REAYKYMLNGRETV
+1659 
-1673 KHEIDYAATK
+1673 
-1683 DAIREKAGSGY
+1683 
-1694 REWVRDLFGGAE
+1694 
-1706 EKSGIR
+1706 
-1712 NNKEMFTASGNR
+1712 
-1724 RSFDALHYELTLE
+1724 
-1737 NVVRAM
+1737 
-1743 REEEQKGGGTIFG
+1743 
-1756 GQSIWG
+1756 
-1762 AATKDYGSIGEVKA
+1762 
-1776 DSGRLGTVSEDEYKA
+1776 
-1791 IRQKYTGRFVEI
+1791 
-1803 ANEIMDSGADNS
+1803 
-1815 FIAADDAAEI
+1815 DDA
-1825 LVDVLRKRK
+1825 
-1834 TVAAIDR
+1834 
-1841 ELRKYSQLNIQNDTA
+1841 
-1856 QKAYDLFRD
+1856 
-1865 ISNMPTE
+1865 
-1872 YFEAKPQRA
+1872 
-1881 VGFDEAAAVV
+1881 
-1891 VPQSTDSALTDE
+1891 
-1903 LRSAGV
+1903 
-1909 RVETYTDGDEAAR
+1909 
-1922 LDTLNRVAD
+1922 
-1931 EERDVRFSLASP
+1931 
-1943 VKEQSDNIGTF
+1943 
-1954 DPNNQDIRYSISNES
+1954 DIRYSLSSEN

-2011 EQIRKTWGIAKSDE
+2011 AQVRKTWGIAKSDE

-2047 AFDRMRAMAK
+2047 AFDRMRSMAK

-2084 TFSVPSENESDL
+2084 TFSVPSENENDL
-2096 SGGYAAYRR
+2096 SGGYAEYRR

-2248 QSRLREREANWN
+2248 QSRLREREASWN

-2272 QSRALHSAA
+2272 QARALHSAA

-2312 TGRTNSAYLSGG
+2312 TGRTNNAYLSGG

-2403 GADIVEHLN
+2403 GAEIVEHLN

-2515 QKMIRVQLSGG
+2515 QKMISVQLSGG

-2572 LTEEDIR
+2572 LMEEDIR

-2784 YLTRGMHLSTRGG
+2784 YLKRGMHLSTRGG

-2942 DLINAE
+2942 DLINAD
-2948 KGSTAQKEAGKA
+2948 KGSTARKEAGKA

-3069 LAESVATFCGVPLRN
+3069 LAESVATFCGVPIRN

-3089 VNAAKAFFHVTNMYA
+3089 VNAAKAFFHVTNLYA

-3156 PKSILSSLAKHMG
+3156 PKSIISSLAKHMG

-3202 TRATEEEITRVYDA
+3202 PRATEEEITRVYDA
-3216 TNNTS
+3216 TNNTA

-3246 RSFTGEEYVSYLDE
+3246 RSFSGEEYVSYLDE

-3340 S
+3340 N